1 MGRPLKK
8 SLFGANAKNNLK
20 VQFYNSKT
28 LNGATLPTNS
38 TAASKPGYIIK
49 QVGSRRFKC
58 ADVNGNT
65 AICKLVNKAAGD
77 LVAGEMSITV
87 KLDNNNTVAHV
98 QKISSRM
105 LTVYAGVGV
114 PALTRY
120 PWNFSVATNDG
131 AAQVEEAG
139 TSTTVISTSTGA
151 INLEGDIEA

>member
-28 LNGATLPTNS
+28 LNGATLPADT

-65 AICKLVNKAAGD
+65 AICKLVNKAAAD
-77 LVAGEMSITV
+77 LTVGEMSITV
-87 KLDNNNTVAHV
+87 KLDNTTVAHV

-120 PWNFSVATNDG
+120 PWNFSSSTTDNAV
-131 AAQVEEAG
+131 QVEEVG
-139 TSTTVISTSTGA
+139 TSTYVISTSTGA